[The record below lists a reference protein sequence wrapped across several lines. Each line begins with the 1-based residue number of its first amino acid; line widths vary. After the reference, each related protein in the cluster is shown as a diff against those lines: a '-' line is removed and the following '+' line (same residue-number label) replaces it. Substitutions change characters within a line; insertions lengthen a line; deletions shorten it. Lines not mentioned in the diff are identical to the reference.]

1 MLHDFPSESSDILRH
16 ESSVSYV
23 VVDIKWHIALQI
35 HRLVRDSAGSH
46 QRYTDVFTQH
56 ISCFP
61 RIALQAMILRRPP
74 VCRKPCALSGCAL
87 QSIAF
92 AVQLSS
98 CADRLLLLTSPFLRS
113 RLEYYVFL
121 VKAGSRQLRVL
132 WPSALLHPYQPL
144 PACQSLLLLS
154 LVLRLWPL
162 RFSSNR
168 PGIPLLLA
176 LELQYSL

>member
-1 MLHDFPSESSDILRH
+1 MNPVFPTSSLTSNGISHYRSTASFVIAPDH
-16 ESSVSYV
+16 
-23 VVDIKWHIALQI
+23 IKDTLTSLLSI
-35 HRLVRDSAGSH
+35 
-46 QRYTDVFTQH
+46 F
-56 ISCFP
+56 SCFT
-61 RIALQAMILRRPP
+61 RIALQAMISRRPP
-74 VCRKPCALSGCAL
+74 VCRKTCALSGCAL

-113 RLEYYVFL
+113 RLEYYVFI

-132 WPSALLHPYQPL
+132 WPRALLHPHQRL
-144 PACQSLLLLS
+144 PACQSLLLLA

-168 PGIPLLLA
+168 PGMPLLLA
-176 LELQYSL
+176 LEPQYSL